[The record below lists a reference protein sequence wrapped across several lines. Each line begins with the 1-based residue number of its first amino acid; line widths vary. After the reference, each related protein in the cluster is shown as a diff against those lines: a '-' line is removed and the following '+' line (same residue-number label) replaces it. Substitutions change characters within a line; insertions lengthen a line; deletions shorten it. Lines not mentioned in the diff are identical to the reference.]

1 MLRYT
6 ERTKAKISWRLVQ
19 KWPLTWN
26 QFFRCIITYWGI
38 NVVSKCLPAHCVM
51 IVHRWLNLN
60 TFCYDSKFN
69 LNADLSNRFH
79 ARAWPIETN
88 HEIPGLIFLMIIRHK
103 KMNKT
108 TTVKTC
114 CYILILHLWS
124 QQTGLGPPMLS
135 SPSEGIEHTFHEK
148 CWIIG
153 QKWHF

>member
-1 MLRYT
+1 
-6 ERTKAKISWRLVQ
+6 
-19 KWPLTWN
+19 
-26 QFFRCIITYWGI
+26 
-38 NVVSKCLPAHCVM
+38 M

-79 ARAWPIETN
+79 ARTWPIETN

-153 QKWHF
+153 KKWHFYSVCFLSAAKKVCVRDKLQQYARKTAIDGNLRYRSTTLYENPHVWK